1 MIVIS
6 NRSPYFFEESRKGVR
21 MIRSVSGMVSGLEPV
36 LASTNGMWI
45 AWGTPHSQVCPG
57 NICRIPPEHPT
68 FDLKLV
74 QLTPHEV
81 EHYYLGFAN
90 STLWPISHN
99 FLGRARYEEADWRI
113 YNDVNEK
120 FAKIVASEVKSGDI
134 LWVNDYPMSLVP
146 AKLRALGV
154 RSRIG
159 FFWHIPF
166 PPLDI
171 FRTLP
176 WRREMLSGLL
186 GADFIGFH
194 CRSYLNNFLQA
205 VEELLGMD
213 VSFAKGIIRKKRPTY
228 TAALP
233 MGIDYRGIQRIV
245 NMSKTREAARRI
257 REEIG
262 AEHIILGVDRLDYS
276 KGITERLA
284 AIERFL
290 EENPSYIGKISFV
303 QISVPTRIQLLD
315 YVKMKIETENA
326 VARINER
333 FSRRGWLPIHYY
345 FRSLAFEELI
355 SYYFAADI
363 CLITPL
369 RDGMNLVAK
378 EYVVTQ
384 EPGRG
389 MLVLSEFAG
398 AAEELKEA
406 VIVNA
411 YSIPSIVRGLKRA
424 LEMKP
429 KERHARMEEMRKRLK
444 RRDIRKW
451 GEAFLK
457 KLSYPSSVSRR
468 KNSK

>member
-1 MIVIS
+1 
-6 NRSPYFFEESRKGVR
+6 

-36 LASTNGMWI
+36 LASTHGMWI
-45 AWGTPHSQVCPG
+45 AWGTPHPLVCPG
-57 NICRIPPEHPT
+57 DVCRIPPENPT
-68 FDLKLV
+68 FDLKFV
-74 QLTPHEV
+74 QLTPQEV
-81 EHYYLGFAN
+81 EHYYLGFSN
-90 STLWPISHN
+90 STLWPLSHN
-99 FLGRARYEEADWRI
+99 FLGRARYDEADWQT
-113 YNDVNEK
+113 YCEVNEK
-120 FAKIVASEVKSGDI
+120 FAKVVASEVKTGDI

-146 AKLRALGV
+146 ARLRALGV
-154 RSRIG
+154 RARIG

-176 WRREMLSGLL
+176 WRREMLTGLL
-186 GADFIGFH
+186 GADFIAFH
-194 CRSYLNNFLQA
+194 CRSYQNNFLQA
-205 VEELLGMD
+205 VEELLSMD
-213 VSFAKGIIRKKRPTY
+213 VSFAKGLIRKKRPTY

-233 MGIDYRGIQRIV
+233 MGIDYRGIQKIV
-245 NMSKTREAARRI
+245 SMQKTREGARKL

-284 AIERFL
+284 AVEKFL
-290 EENPSYIGKISFV
+290 EDNPSYIGKISFV
-303 QISVPTRIQLLD
+303 QISVPTRVQLLD
-315 YVKMKIETENA
+315 YVKMKIEVENA
-326 VARINER
+326 EARINER
-333 FSRRGWLPIHYY
+333 FSRRGWMPIHYY
-345 FRSLAFEELI
+345 FRSLSFEELI
-355 SYYFAADI
+355 SYYLAADI

-369 RDGMNLVAK
+369 RDGMNLIAK
-378 EYVVTQ
+378 EYVASQ
-384 EPGRG
+384 DPGKG

-429 KERHARMEEMRKRLK
+429 KERHARMDEMRRRLK
-444 RRDIRKW
+444 RRDIKKW

-457 KLSYPSSVSRR
+457 KLAVPSSDALTRNH
-468 KNSK
+468 K

>member
-1 MIVIS
+1 M
-6 NRSPYFFEESRKGVR
+6 VR
-21 MIRSVSGMVSGLEPV
+21 NVSGMVTGLEPV
-36 LASTNGMWI
+36 LTSTHGMWV
-45 AWGTPHSQVCPG
+45 AWGKPHSLVCPG
-57 NICRIPPEHPT
+57 NICRIPPENPT

-74 QLTPHEV
+74 ELTPHEV

-90 STLWPISHN
+90 STLWPLSHN
-99 FLGRARYEEADWRI
+99 FLGRTKYEEADWFV
-113 YNDVNEK
+113 YNEVSDK
-120 FAKIVASEVKSGDI
+120 FARIVSAEVKTGDT
-134 LWVNDYPMSLVP
+134 LWINDYPMSLVP

-154 RSRIG
+154 RARIG

-176 WRREMLSGLL
+176 WRREILTGLL
-186 GADFIGFH
+186 GADLVAFH

-205 VEELLGMD
+205 AEELLSMD
-213 VSFAKGIIRKKRPTY
+213 VSFAKGLIRKKRPTHA
-228 TAALP
+228 AALP
-233 MGIDYRGIQRIV
+233 MGIDYKGVQKIVGKQRA
-245 NMSKTREAARRI
+245 RETARRI

-303 QISVPTRIQLLD
+303 QISVPTRVQLLD
-315 YVKMKIETENA
+315 YVKMKIEVENA
-326 VARINER
+326 VSRINER

-345 FRSLAFEELI
+345 FRSLPFEELI
-355 SYYFAADI
+355 SYYLAADI

-378 EYVVTQ
+378 EYVVSQ
-384 EPGRG
+384 DPGRG

-429 KERHARMEEMRKRLK
+429 KERHARMDEMRKRLK

-451 GEAFLK
+451 GETFLQ
-457 KLSYPSSVSRR
+457 KLSQTSSDSLRR
-468 KNSK
+468 SHK